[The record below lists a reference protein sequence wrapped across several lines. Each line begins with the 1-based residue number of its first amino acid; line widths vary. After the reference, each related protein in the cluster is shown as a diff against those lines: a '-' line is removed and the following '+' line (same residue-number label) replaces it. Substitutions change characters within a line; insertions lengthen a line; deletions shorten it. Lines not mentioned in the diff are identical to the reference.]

1 MLQSMAAHA
10 TQQDAIIAGGG
21 LIGLSMALALAR
33 GGMRVTVV
41 DPLKPQ
47 HAAGD
52 KFDGRASALASS
64 SVRLLEALDI
74 WRHLEPYAQPIKD
87 IVVSDGT
94 VSDRFRNG
102 GPAPFVL
109 HFDPRELTE
118 DAETSEPLGYLVENR
133 HIRRGLYAAIEE
145 RPAVTLMTARVAR
158 LSADGADARAELD
171 SGEELHASLCVAAD
185 GKTSPLRKQA
195 GIKTVHWPYAQSGI
209 VTTVEHGEPHNGVAQ
224 EYFLPSGPFAILPLT
239 GNRSSLV
246 WTERTNLAPLMMAL
260 DDDVFADQIARRF
273 GAYLGG
279 TRPVGPRWSYPL
291 GLQLARSYVAPR
303 LALIGDAAHAI
314 HPIAGQ
320 GLNLGLRDVAAL
332 AEVLIDARRLGLDI
346 GGLNVLEQYQQ
357 WRRFDNVA
365 LAFITDGLNRL
376 FANDFP
382 PLRLARDIGMSLV
395 GGMGPL
401 RRFFMQHAMG
411 TKGELPRLL
420 KGEAL

>member
-1 MLQSMAAHA
+1 MLKFMAAEA

-21 LIGLSMALALAR
+21 LIGLTMALALAH
-33 GGMRVTVV
+33 GGLRVTVV
-41 DPLKPQ
+41 DPLKLKQ
-47 HAAGD
+47 TTDD

-64 SVRLLEALDI
+64 SVRLLEVLDI
-74 WRHLEPYAQPIKD
+74 WRHLKPHAQPIND

-94 VSDRFRNG
+94 VADRFRDG

-109 HFDPRELTE
+109 HFDPRELTGG
-118 DAETSEPLGYLVENR
+118 AGTAEPLGYLVENR
-133 HIRRGLYAAIEE
+133 HIRRGLYAALAEG
-145 RPAVTLMTARVAR
+145 PDVTMMTARVAK
-158 LSADGADARAELD
+158 LNADGAVARAVLD
-171 SGEELHASLCVAAD
+171 SGKELRAALCIAAD
-185 GKTSPLRKQA
+185 GKGSPLRNQA
-195 GIKTVHWPYAQSGI
+195 GIKTVRWPYAQSGI
-209 VTTVEHGEPHNGVAQ
+209 VTTVEYDEPHNGVAQ

-246 WTERTNLAPLMMAL
+246 WTERKKLAPLMMAL
-260 DDDVFADQIARRF
+260 DDDAFADQISRRF
-273 GAYLGG
+273 GAYLGR

-291 GLQLARSYVAPR
+291 GLQLARDYVAP
-303 LALIGDAAHAI
+303 LLVLIGDAAHAI

-320 GLNLGLRDVAAL
+320 GLNMGLRDVAAL
-332 AEVLIDARRLGLDI
+332 AEVLIDARRLGLDM
-346 GGLNVLEQYQQ
+346 GGLNVLERYQQ

-365 LAFITDGLNRL
+365 LALITDGLNRL